1 MATLNRIV
9 PLYINGD
16 IPGGLEAAL
25 EGKTSQRVARKPQFM
40 AYDCFELDL
49 YFRKPGAS
57 AGTASTAYTLPA
69 AWSLVFAAKLKGP
82 PISGDV
88 LFSCASW
95 SETEPSGDDARYIGT
110 LDLNTTAV
118 AAALVANPT
127 LNSIPILIDVEMR
140 NALNSERLTWR
151 IEAELIRQVYANEGA
166 PSSGTPLM
174 VYVTEELIGGNKV
187 LIFRNSDS
195 VEYMRLN
202 PPGV

>member
-9 PLYINGD
+9 ALYVNGD

-40 AYDCFELDL
+40 AYDCFQLDL
-49 YFRKPGAS
+49 YFRDPGAS
-57 AGTASTAYTLPA
+57 AGAASTAYTLPNS
-69 AWSLVFAAKLKGP
+69 WSLVLAAKLKGP
-82 PISGDV
+82 PISGDI

-95 SETEPSGDDARYIGT
+95 SETGSGDDIRYIGL

-118 AAALVANPT
+118 AAALAANT
-127 LNSIPILIDVEMR
+127 LLNSIPILIDVEMR

-151 IEAELIRQVYANEGA
+151 IEADLLRQVYANEGA
-166 PSSGTPLM
+166 PSSGTPMM

-187 LIFRNSDS
+187 LILRNSDG